1 MTLEAA
7 LKYSSVWYVAESV
20 MCFSLWIFWVF
31 PYHFNFCEAIC
42 SLATPYVVF
51 TISVALL
58 FFYFLIKAVRAD
70 LISPWCGCRVPTGG
84 HLLCVGLL
92 AAVFVKLSRRDDRL
106 DVLGVASL
114 QWWQL
119 MCAGI
124 ADIWGRGL
132 DGFGGILLADE
143 DLQQAEFGLD
153 PLVLSVRL
161 QHRHP
166 VLLLNISKRGT
177 RAELW
182 GFCCEV
188 LCFYFSALSTFA
200 ASIWNADFL
209 LVEFPCRSV
218 CWSLSAMSDLLS
230 YCWAWWTWSSCSF
243 TSANLFWQEMQCV
256 YCQAGGASIRIF
268 FLTKNW
274 SRRNFCSF

>member
-1 MTLEAA
+1 MTSA
-7 LKYSSVWYVAESV
+7 
-20 MCFSLWIFWVF
+20 FWIFRVF

-42 SLATPYVVF
+42 SLATPYLQF
-51 TISVALL
+51 RWHFYFIL
-58 FFYFLIKAVRAD
+58 FFNKSSQSWLNFPMMWLQ
-70 LISPWCGCRVPTGG
+70 GTGG
-84 HLLCVGLL
+84 HLLCVWL

-106 DVLGVASL
+106 DVLGVALL

-166 VLLLNISKRGT
+166 VLLLNVSKRGT
-177 RAELW
+177 RSDRVVRFLHW
-182 GFCCEV
+182 SDISN
-188 LCFYFSALSTFA
+188 YFSLNQLSTFA

-209 LVEFPCRSV
+209 LV
-218 CWSLSAMSDLLS
+218 
-230 YCWAWWTWSSCSF
+230 
-243 TSANLFWQEMQCV
+243 
-256 YCQAGGASIRIF
+256 
-268 FLTKNW
+268 
-274 SRRNFCSF
+274 

>member
-1 MTLEAA
+1 MDLEESC
-7 LKYSSVWYVAESV
+7 LLMRTSSRR
-20 MCFSLWIFWVF
+20 
-31 PYHFNFCEAIC
+31 
-42 SLATPYVVF
+42 SLA
-51 TISVALL
+51 L
-58 FFYFLIKAVRAD
+58 
-70 LISPWCGCRVPTGG
+70 
-84 HLLCVGLL
+84 
-92 AAVFVKLSRRDDRL
+92 
-106 DVLGVASL
+106 
-114 QWWQL
+114 
-119 MCAGI
+119 
-124 ADIWGRGL
+124 
-132 DGFGGILLADE
+132 ILLYSLYA
-143 DLQQAEFGLD
+143 
-153 PLVLSVRL
+153 SS
-161 QHRHP
+161 
-166 VLLLNISKRGT
+166 IGT
-177 RAELW
+177 RSSFWTFLKGEREQTELW

>member
-1 MTLEAA
+1 MTA
-7 LKYSSVWYVAESV
+7 LLFQCLSSHTCRHLADWITNKFKKKFELSFHFLIWGNDTWSRPKIFFCLICGRVSYVFLFV
-20 MCFSLWIFWVF
+20 NILGV
-31 PYHFNFCEAIC
+31 FNFCEAIC

-58 FFYFLIKAVRAD
+58 FFYFLIKAVSAD

-84 HLLCVGLL
+84 HLLCVWLL

-106 DVLGVASL
+106 DVLGVGSL

-177 RAELW
+177 RADR
-182 GFCCEV
+182 V
-188 LCFYFSALSTFA
+188 VRFYVFIFQ
-200 ASIWNADFL
+200 L
-209 LVEFPCRSV
+209 LV
-218 CWSLSAMSDLLS
+218 LLQLPS
-230 YCWAWWTWSSCSF
+230 ETQTFY
-243 TSANLFWQEMQCV
+243 
-256 YCQAGGASIRIF
+256 
-268 FLTKNW
+268 
-274 SRRNFCSF
+274 